1 MELADRKPFFEEG
14 VQKLQNEG
22 YRNFGEISIGIG
34 SRRTDGHHRFFRKL
48 TLATLF
54 MFMDAISGKEL

>member
-22 YRNFGEISIGIG
+22 YRNFGEEFYRGLSAQNGWA
-34 SRRTDGHHRFFRKL
+34 SSLFLKVRTDTGDSLHVY
-48 TLATLF
+48 
-54 MFMDAISGKEL
+54 